1 MHSEKERI
9 QDTEDTRQ
17 KTEDRMADLPTSGR
31 ENRKPVPD
39 YLGPILFVPLLLCAF
54 VPSKASPAWTNYA
67 KRTQFSKSQIDL
79 SYCHTKDYGSKIALD
94 TW

>member
-1 MHSEKERI
+1 MCQGKSKKAKGKSH
-9 QDTEDTRQ
+9 QDR
-17 KTEDRMADLPTSGR
+17 ASLCAC
-31 ENRKPVPD
+31 
-39 YLGPILFVPLLLCAF
+39 VPLLLCAF